1 MKTAFLNHMCFVFLA
16 LFAVQGYGQDSAV
29 RIPLKTLTKP
39 ALDLVDQNG
48 QALSLGQLKA
58 RFDQNVDLSTINPAE
73 NKFWQNTDLKT
84 NTATDP
90 MLHAQMPPPVLLG
103 VSNMI
108 GKPGSTY
115 QSDAGVV
122 FDGFVGVV
130 RELGLYAINVK
141 SAARPSEVYRL
152 KSGLQVHAS
161 LLKAALLRKMGV
173 FQESPKYYQS
183 IKVQFKD
190 VAEMD
195 SFIRQA
201 FCVAGPDE
209 IAISCLSVD
218 PESRGFISDRNEQQK
233 TLILHGSYL
242 EKMNPEVPS
251 LFDGLTPSNDNTI
264 SLYAQSRAYR
274 ALIVPYVIG
283 DVAESVNRYSAQSV
297 SVRGGWGYLNFAFFS
312 DFNGYTSYDDVRW
325 ALRIMA
331 QFTDADW
338 QQIIDAA
345 SYPAQ
350 VAPLVKAKMLHRF
363 NNMMET
369 FFSRSEK
376 ADLMKV
382 QLPDLNYSSGD
393 GVVVNGKVMSQT
405 IAGYPQRFSHGER
418 QSPFES
424 GDFAKYMKI
433 KAQSTAIDTAL
444 ARFSDK
450 LQHTGVNQNITGL
463 EQTGNGYRPIVTADI
478 FQAGLNA
485 SANRIVTTGTYYGSD
500 AAVQMVDSLTLAGHA
515 GYYHVLDGMNNL
527 TTIMGGGVSL
537 IRSFVHVRP
546 IASMSEATRVPVGK
560 LLVPTELGKL
570 TRPLKDGKLTEF
582 LQALKPG
589 EVFTITDSIGLN
601 AQLGISTTI
610 DALTAF
616 SGVGL
621 SVGFSADGSKVIL
634 RQIQFI
640 RTNEGLQVYVR
651 NQNNKAFGLEFN
663 VNYFINLLK
672 IRSET
677 TWRDIHTKVYV
688 INYNSSLVSQVDNL
702 DIVPDEQLQAKV
714 DAMKAF
720 GSRAALALRGL
731 LRESSTDALDEG
743 LKFQQFNVDHTIK
756 TNEFTFKFL
765 WFRSTKLTEEHLLTL
780 QKTQVPTMVNG
791 ISVANEPVQVVTYK
805 KGRLKGKDPFGF
817 GTEIA
822 DAALAQIL
830 GSNAPRSLGQPSQ
843 NPSQMPFGQSHWTIV
858 RSDTELTQNRQGALP
873 SVAVIENVWGG
884 WSMNRKQMN
893 DIIAKV
899 KDKTNGINFA
909 DYPLVPTGALATV
922 NKIDFYR
929 VTAHMSV
936 LPDGLK
942 KIREFM
948 LSPKLADS
956 PDSYAQFMDHLVEQF
971 SDKYAPQN
979 GKQDTELFSNLI
991 KMMGNGDEAV
1001 GRQLYNKECND
1012 RRLIELNRWNQYA
1025 SSVRLQGTNYACLS
1039 AWVEKLVKLSREF
1052 PVRDLRA
1059 QNRWMTEVL
1068 YVLDEHIP
1076 QAALMNYL
1084 GQENFLFY
1092 LEVTGFRS
1100 GDEDGDDG
1108 VYVSNVYGEPAKAH
1122 PYANGLISVFA
1133 DKSKI
1138 NVTELEQASGS
1149 F

>member
-1 MKTAFLNHMCFVFLA
+1 MKTKFMNHVSFVFLA
-16 LFAVQGYGQDSAV
+16 LFAFKAQAQDAVV
-29 RIPLKTLTKP
+29 RIPLKTLSKP
-39 ALDLVDQNG
+39 ALDLVDRDG

-58 RFDQNVDLSTINPAE
+58 RFEQGVDLSTINPAE
-73 NKFWQNTDLKT
+73 NKFWQNTDLRS

-103 VSNMI
+103 VSNVV
-108 GKPGSTY
+108 GTPGAAAP
-115 QSDAGVV
+115 SDASVV

-130 RELGLYAINVK
+130 RELGMYAINVK

-161 LLKAALLRKMGV
+161 LLKAALLRKMGI

-183 IKVQFKD
+183 IKISFKD

-195 SFIRQA
+195 NFIRQA
-201 FCVAGPDE
+201 FCVAGPDDV
-209 IAISCLSVD
+209 AISCLSVNPD
-218 PESRGFISDRNEQQK
+218 DRGFISDRNEAQK
-233 TLILHGSYL
+233 TLVLHGSYL
-242 EKMNPEVPS
+242 EKMNPEVPN
-251 LFDGLTPSNDNTI
+251 LFDGLTPSNNNTI

-283 DVAESVNRYSAQSV
+283 DLAESVNRFSAQAV
-297 SVRGGWGYLNFAFFS
+297 AVRGEWAYLNFAFYS

-325 ALRIMA
+325 ALRILG
-331 QFTDADW
+331 QFNDTDW
-338 QQIIDAA
+338 QQIVDAA
-345 SYPAQ
+345 SLPPQ
-350 VAPLVKAKMLHRF
+350 VAPLVKAKMMYRF
-363 NNMMET
+363 KDMVNS
-369 FFSRSEK
+369 FFRGSEK
-376 ADLMKV
+376 SDVLKV
-382 QLPDLNYSSGD
+382 QMPNLNYSSGD
-393 GVVVNGKVMSQT
+393 GVVVNGKVMTQV

-424 GDFAKYMKI
+424 GDFAKYMTI

-444 ARFSDK
+444 ARFSDQ
-450 LQHTGVNQNITGL
+450 LQHTGITSRVVGIQ
-463 EQTGNGYRPIVTADI
+463 ESGSGFRPIVSAGI
-478 FQAGLNA
+478 FDAGLNV
-485 SANRIVTTGTYYGSD
+485 SANRIVTTGTYYGST
-500 AAVQMVDSLTLAGHA
+500 AAVQMVDSLTLAGRA
-515 GYYHVLDGMNNL
+515 GYYRVLDGMNNM
-527 TTIMGGGVSL
+527 TTIMGGGVS
-537 IRSFVHVRP
+537 IMRSFIHVRP
-546 IASMSEATRVPVGK
+546 IASMTEATRVPLDK
-560 LLVPTELGKL
+560 MLVPTQLGKL

-582 LQALKPG
+582 LQALQPG
-589 EVFTITDSIGLN
+589 EVFTITDSIGVN

-677 TWRDIHTKVYV
+677 TWRDIHTKVYM

-702 DIVPDEQLQAKV
+702 DIVPDEELQAKV

-743 LKFQQFNVDHTIK
+743 LKFQRFNVDHTIK

-780 QKTQVPTMVNG
+780 QKSEVPTTVNG
-791 ISVANEPVQVVTYK
+791 VAVVNEPIQVVTYK

-858 RSDTELTQNRQGALP
+858 RTDTELTQNRTGALP

-884 WSMNRKQMN
+884 WSMNRKQLN
-893 DIIAKV
+893 DIIEKV

-942 KIREFM
+942 KIRELM
-948 LSPKLADS
+948 LSPRLADS
-956 PDSYAQFMDHLVEQF
+956 PDSYAQFMDHLVGEF
-971 SDKYAPQN
+971 SGKYAPQN
-979 GKQDTELFSNLI
+979 QTQDSALFSNLI
-991 KMMGNGDEAV
+991 TMMGNGDAAL
-1001 GRQLYNKECND
+1001 GQQLYQRECNN
-1012 RRLIELNRWNQYA
+1012 RRLVELNRFNQYA
-1025 SSVRLQGTNYACLS
+1025 TPARLQGTNYACLS
-1039 AWVEKLVKLSREF
+1039 QWIEKLVKLSREF

-1059 QNRWMTEVL
+1059 QNKWMTEVL

-1076 QAALMNYL
+1076 QAALMNYM
-1084 GQENFLFY
+1084 GSPNFIFY
-1092 LEVTGFRS
+1092 IEVTGFRS
-1100 GDEDGDDG
+1100 GDEDADAG
-1108 VYVSNVYGEPAKAH
+1108 VYVSNVYGVPDKNV
-1122 PYANGLISVFA
+1122 PYANGLISFFA